1 MSGASPVGFPMAAPA
16 RRQGAA
22 RPPRPAH
29 CAQRCY
35 GAGENAANVR
45 DGAFRKLHETAFEVP
60 IGAKGDRGDH
70 VWLLRVLAQPGGMRF
85 DGVEFLR
92 ADTHRGWGIASMA
105 RAAARWARFS

>member
-1 MSGASPVGFPMAAPA
+1 M
-16 RRQGAA
+16 
-22 RPPRPAH
+22 
-29 CAQRCY
+29 
-35 GAGENAANVR
+35 E
-45 DGAFRKLHETAFEVP
+45 
-60 IGAKGDRGDH
+60 GAKGDRGDH